1 MPGFAQ
7 FLAKRAAHAT
17 LLLVGVSVLAFLLT
31 QMAPGDFFSEMQ
43 MDPQISP
50 AAVVSLRARYGLDQ
64 PAYVRYARW
73 MRSAASGEFGYSFS
87 YGVPVASLVWPRA
100 RNTLVLTSAA
110 TLLAWCV
117 ALPLG
122 VWIAASRRGL
132 GSRAASAGVSVM
144 FAIPD
149 VILAL
154 GALVLAASTRLL
166 PAGGMF
172 SAASAAETGTSASH
186 FWLAADF
193 AKHLLL
199 PSLVLAIGM
208 IPLLVR
214 HIRAALEEVLDAGF
228 MRAAAGLGIPHSRL
242 LFRYA
247 LRAAANPLITLAG
260 FSIAGLL
267 SASLLVEIILSW
279 PGLGPLLLEA
289 VLARDLCVVVGV
301 VMLSSVFLVGGNLL
315 SDLALYAADPR
326 IRIASGETR

>member
-1 MPGFAQ
+1 MPRLAQ
-7 FLAKRAAHAT
+7 FLAKRAAHAA
-17 LLLVGVSVLAFLLT
+17 LLLIGVSVLAFLLT
-31 QMAPGDFFSEMQ
+31 QIAPGNFFSEMQ

-50 AAVVSLRARYGLDQ
+50 SAVSSLRARYGLDQ

-73 MRSAASGEFGYSFS
+73 LRSGASGDFGYSFS

-122 VWIAASRRGL
+122 VWIAASRGGL
-132 GSRAASAGVSVM
+132 SPRSASAGVSVM

-154 GALVLAASTRLL
+154 GALLLAASTRLL

-172 SAASAAETGTSASH
+172 SAASGAATGTNSSH

-228 MRAAAGLGIPHSRL
+228 MRAAAGLGIPRTRL

-289 VLARDLCVVVGV
+289 VLARDLYVVVGV
-301 VMLSSVFLVGGNLL
+301 VMLSSVFLVAGNLL

-326 IRIASGETR
+326 IRTASGESR